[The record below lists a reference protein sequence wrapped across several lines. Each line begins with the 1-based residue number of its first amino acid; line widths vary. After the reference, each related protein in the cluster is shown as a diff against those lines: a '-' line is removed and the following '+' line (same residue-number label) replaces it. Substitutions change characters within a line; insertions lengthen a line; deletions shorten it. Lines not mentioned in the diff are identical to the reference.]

1 MKTVAVRSAMK
12 QRQRPSIEGAT
23 TSKMIGGK
31 VPLVCDSEKEEEG
44 TDGGEGKSKEIG
56 SGSSTKR
63 RKKVEGKMDD
73 GSGRTNVIGDHLAE
87 NGRRRSL
94 DGAAP
99 YSRLQIKIGDHLTEN
114 GWRRRRSV
122 DGAAP

>member
-12 QRQRPSIEGAT
+12 QRQRPLIEGAT

-44 TDGGEGKSKEIG
+44 TNGGEGKSKEIG
-56 SGSSTKR
+56 FSTKR
-63 RKKVEGKMDD
+63 MRKVEGKTD
-73 GSGRTNVIGDHLAE
+73 GGSRRTNVIGDHLAE
-87 NGRRRSL
+87 NGRRRGL

-99 YSRLQIKIGDHLTEN
+99 RPIQLSGPKKRAKRNVGPIIE
-114 GWRRRRSV
+114 
-122 DGAAP
+122 PEP